1 MTWYKNQSIDDIY
14 WNNKNVE
21 ILDNERSKVE
31 NYTAGINKIWSIDHS
46 LIWQFDQAMLK
57 ICHIHALFDNVP
69 DRDFKPIDP
78 VDITSD
84 ENDRDE

>member
-31 NYTAGINKIWSIDHS
+31 NYTAGINKI
-46 LIWQFDQAMLK
+46 
-57 ICHIHALFDNVP
+57 
-69 DRDFKPIDP
+69 
-78 VDITSD
+78 
-84 ENDRDE
+84 